1 MQSFSNTKANIEF
14 CGYWISPLG
23 KYIGIEFDPFKTI
36 WANLHQFDQ
45 DKNSMQELFL
55 KYANEEDTIKE
66 IIDYHLERG
75 WIYAILKKSYWHFY
89 AQTFNRAT
97 ADRLW
102 EWVYSLLNGTL
113 SERNAYEKIK
123 ISFISD
129 KRSFKTDLAQI
140 LIGDFFE
147 GYTSLSHKIQNLI
160 DNHIYYFLEEYS
172 ILSDGFI
179 DNLKKI

>member
-36 WANLHQFDQ
+36 WANLHKFDQ

-75 WIYAILKKSYWHFY
+75 WIYAILKKAIGIFTLKHSIEQLPI
-89 AQTFNRAT
+89 A
-97 ADRLW
+97 
-102 EWVYSLLNGTL
+102 SGNGYI
-113 SERNAYEKIK
+113 AC
-123 ISFISD
+123 
-129 KRSFKTDLAQI
+129 
-140 LIGDFFE
+140 
-147 GYTSLSHKIQNLI
+147 
-160 DNHIYYFLEEYS
+160 
-172 ILSDGFI
+172 
-179 DNLKKI
+179 